1 MPPSTLPIVPPPHTI
16 DLASEDIVEVDLEKY
31 DDEDDNTGSSSEK
44 EEGDTE
50 SIEVDADTKTKTGS
64 NKSNTFKKGCCFV
77 FVGILI
83 AVAVIIGAVVGTKDE
98 RAAKNAGSSSAADV
112 NNNVYACS
120 ATATSTCPAL
130 VGQGA
135 ATDNK
140 MTAIQVGR
148 PIYGEDTQDLFGMAL
163 GVNCDGTIVA
173 VGSSQHSDRSGH
185 VKIYRWVSD
194 NDSDDD
200 TPTTTTTTS
209 IKNTWIQLGRTLEG
223 NSGSADQF
231 GYSISLSSDGLR
243 LAVGVRFADTVLDD
257 GTTLDNVGTVQVFQ
271 FMDED
276 WQHMGE
282 IILGEAADD
291 QSGRSLDFN
300 WDGSRLIVGASGNDG
315 TADNA
320 GHARVFEWKVTATS
334 SEGGRLYG
342 WEQLG
347 NDIDGEAAEDSSG
360 NAVAISADG
369 NVVAVGAFK
378 NDASGAEDAGH
389 VRVFAYDD
397 DVADFVQ
404 MGQDIDGSGS
414 GDWTGLS
421 LALSGSGTR
430 LVVGAPGSNDR
441 LYPGVSRVY
450 DYVNGAWTQQGADLY
465 GGGYSVDIS
474 FDGNR
479 VALGSH
485 RGFSEG
491 PNSGQVFIYEAQA
504 VSSDSTSTPVVEW
517 LPILGEETP
526 IVGEA
531 GSMFGTQVGL
541 SSDGMRVVSSSPA
554 TNGNGTDNSLTFV
567 GSVTT
572 YDLCPVV
579 G

>member
-1 MPPSTLPIVPPPHTI
+1 MMAI
-16 DLASEDIVEVDLEKY
+16 
-31 DDEDDNTGSSSEK
+31 
-44 EEGDTE
+44 
-50 SIEVDADTKTKTGS
+50 
-64 NKSNTFKKGCCFV
+64 
-77 FVGILI
+77 
-83 AVAVIIGAVVGTKDE
+83 IIGAVVGTKDQG
-98 RAAKNAGSSSAADV
+98 AAKKAGSSSNAADAD
-112 NNNVYACS
+112 NMYSTCS
-120 ATATSTCPAL
+120 TSMTSTCPAL
-130 VGQGA
+130 VGQG
-135 ATDNK
+135 TSTNNN
-140 MTAIQVGR
+140 MTAIQVGQ
-148 PIYGEDTQDLFGMAL
+148 PIYGENTQDLFGMAL
-163 GVNCDGTIVA
+163 SVNCDGTTVA
-173 VGSSQHSDRSGH
+173 VGSSQHNDRSGH
-185 VKIYRWVSD
+185 VKIYRWISD
-194 NDSDDD
+194 
-200 TPTTTTTTS
+200 
-209 IKNTWIQLGRTLEG
+209 TWVQLGRTLEG
-223 NSGSADQF
+223 DLGSSDQF

-243 LAVGVRFADTVLDD
+243 LAVGVRFADTVLAN
-257 GTTLDNVGTVQVFQ
+257 GTTVENVGTVQVFQ
-271 FMDED
+271 FKDND

-291 QSGRSLDFN
+291 QSGRSLELN
-300 WDGSRLIVGASGNDG
+300 WDGSRMIVGATGNDG
-315 TADNA
+315 TADKA
-320 GHARVFEWKVTATS
+320 GHARVFEWQVTATS
-334 SEGGRLYG
+334 SEGGHLYG

-369 NVVAVGAFK
+369 NVVAVGAYK

-414 GDWTGLS
+414 DDWTGLS

-441 LYPGVSRVY
+441 LYPGVSKVY
-450 DYVNGAWTQQGADLY
+450 DYVNGTWTQQGDDLV
-465 GGGYSVDIS
+465 GGGFSVDIS

-479 VALGSH
+479 VAIGSH

-491 PNSGQVFIYEAQA
+491 PNSGQVFIYEAQI
-504 VSSDSTSTPVVEW
+504 VSSDTSSTPVVEW
-517 LPILGEETP
+517 IPILGEETP

-554 TNGNGTDNSLTFV
+554 TNGNGTDDSLSFV

-572 YDLCPVV
+572 FDLCPVV
-579 G
+579 A